1 MATEALI
8 KIINADGDLKKVT
21 ESEEDYTAYQAAQWF
36 ANKSLADNYQG
47 SLGDSDGVSI
57 GTLTDTFFNEAVG
70 DHGILTSGSTD
81 YTLKQRFAAG
91 ATDFTNNANFFKPL
105 TITGTSTDI
114 TAADDTSMNAICDRL
129 LETIFTNDYP
139 GTFRLAASA
148 SPPANHSV
156 HRSNIFTDTRTDG
169 TSVIYNIYKR
179 NAGTAVTPTEIRPVR
194 QETKGSPDI
203 KTYTDTE
210 LQNTFGP
217 YSATRI
223 VADGVGSYQ
232 IRSSVE
238 GVPVAAGTWVAKGTA
253 TDTKQDSANLDYTRN
268 STRTRGSTFSRNST
282 NIFTTDFL
290 NPATGNFT
298 RDSTRNS
305 IGLNSTNN
313 FANTYTRDS
322 TLVSTRT
329 TAVNYESA
337 YAGNYISTYTGD
349 FAGNF
354 IGNYTGDF
362 TGDYVATF
370 TRTRFAFSNAFG
382 PTFSGFF
389 GTFHR
394 TVTYAGNYDGA
405 NFTRISTRISTRDS
419 TRNSINNFNQDFIG
433 NYATDY
439 TSNYVGNYTGNFI
452 GDYEQIYIGDY
463 IPDFIGNYIGDYD
476 ANFEGNYTADY
487 LGDFEGNYAIDYI
500 GDYIGNFEGLTIQVA
515 SSTIETYTLYVR
527 IS

>member
-1 MATEALI
+1 MATEALL

-21 ESEEDYTAYQAAQWF
+21 ESEEDYIAYIAGEWF
-36 ANKSLADNYQG
+36 AERSLDSDYQG

-70 DHGILTSGSTD
+70 ASGTLTSGSTN
-81 YTLKQRFAAG
+81 YELKQRFAAG
-91 ATDFTNNANFFKPL
+91 ATDFTDNANFFKPL
-105 TITGTSTDI
+105 TITGTNTDI
-114 TAADDTSMNAICDRL
+114 TAADDSSMDAVCDRL

-139 GTFRLAASA
+139 GTFRLA
-148 SPPANHSV
+148 SPTGAPANHSI

-169 TSVIYNIYKR
+169 TSIIYNIYKR
-179 NAGTAVTPTEIRPVR
+179 DAGTGVKPTVIRPVR
-194 QETKGSPDI
+194 QETKGSANI
-203 KTYTDTE
+203 KTYNDIE
-210 LQNTFGP
+210 IQNTFGP
-217 YSATRI
+217 YAATRI
-223 VADGVGSYQ
+223 VADGIGSYQ
-232 IRSSVE
+232 LRSSAQ
-238 GVPVAAGTWVAKGTA
+238 GAPVAAGTWVAKGTA
-253 TDTKQDSANLDYTRN
+253 TDTKQDSTNQDYTRN

-313 FANTYTRDS
+313 FAANFTRTS
-322 TLVSTRT
+322 TRVSTRA

-337 YAGNYISTYTGD
+337 YAGNYITT
-349 FAGNF
+349 
-354 IGNYTGDF
+354 YTGDF
-362 TGDYVATF
+362 TGDFTGNYVETF
-370 TRTRFAFSNAFG
+370 TRTRFAWSNAFG

-389 GTFHR
+389 GTFQR
-394 TVTYAGNYDGA
+394 TVTYAGNYDGGD
-405 NFTRISTRISTRDS
+405 F
-419 TRNSINNFNQDFIG
+419 TRNSTNNFTNNFDRDYVG
-433 NYATDY
+433 DYTTDY

-463 IPDFIGNYIGDYD
+463 IPDFAGNYIGDYD